1 MLLLCFLDKSPL
13 DKVKRTLKME
23 KKKKER
29 ARKQEKS
36 KDKKKKG
43 ILSTKKAYCEG
54 APQEGERLAQT
65 QQRA

>member
-23 KKKKER
+23 TKKKEHGSR
-29 ARKQEKS
+29 RKTKT
-36 KDKKKKG
+36 KKKKG
-43 ILSTKKAYCEG
+43 ILSTKKAYCEA